1 VQTNASSSIFKSAF
15 TKSLIWFS
23 LSAMLLISVSSA
35 WTFYSMNQLI
45 RASQE
50 RREIALGKGL
60 AIAISDSIVSRDYAQ
75 LEGDLQQAMG
85 NTGIRSVLVSDLRGN
100 VLAFLERKTEHD
112 EVRSNFSL
120 TRIDLPTQTTTH
132 YIREQ
137 AANTSVLWYQV
148 NPGIPL
154 GWIRIDSFDN
164 LSDALETNFRSNVL
178 GSILIL
184 FLVFFASAATF
195 FYRAKQKTQA
205 IERRLI
211 SSNEILHTAVHIDS
225 LTQLPNRL
233 ALAGLLDAAMEKSK
247 QNADLLA
254 ICFID
259 LDEFKGVNDRMGHL
273 SGDNLLIAAAGRML
287 QAVRDNDSVVR
298 LGGDEFVLLLGSL
311 NSVNELDQLLT
322 RILELLSSPFMI
334 DGQAVLISASIGA
347 TIFPTDT
354 SSVSHLLAHADI
366 AMYGVKRKG
375 KNAWALYPAIRQDGS
390 GIS

>member
-1 VQTNASSSIFKSAF
+1 
-15 TKSLIWFS
+15 
-23 LSAMLLISVSSA
+23 MLLISVGSA

-45 RASQE
+45 RVSQE

-60 AIAISDSIVSRDYAQ
+60 AIAISDSIVNRDYAQ
-75 LEGDLQQAMG
+75 LDGDLHQVMG
-85 NTGIRSVLVSDLRGN
+85 NTGIRSALVSDLRGN
-100 VLAFLERKTEHD
+100 ILAFLERKTEHD

-120 TRIDLPTQTTTH
+120 ARIDLPTHTTTN

-154 GWIRIDSFDN
+154 GWIRIESFDN
-164 LSDALETNFRSNVL
+164 LSDALETNLRTNVL
-178 GSILIL
+178 GSLLIL
-184 FLVFFASAATF
+184 FLAFFVSAVTF

-205 IERRLI
+205 TERRLM
-211 SSNEILHTAVHIDS
+211 SSNSILHTAAHIDA
-225 LTQLPNRL
+225 LTKLPNRL
-233 ALAGLLDAAMEKSK
+233 ALGSLLDAAMEKSK
-247 QNADLLA
+247 DNTDLLA

-273 SGDNLLIAAAGRML
+273 SGDNLLIAAAGRMF

-311 NSVNELDQLLT
+311 SSMQELDQLLT

-334 DGQAVLISASIGA
+334 NGQSVLISASIGA
-347 TIFPTDT
+347 TIFPLDT

-366 AMYGVKRKG
+366 AMYEVKRKG
-375 KNAWALYPAIRQDGS
+375 KNAWALYSAIRQDDRGPS
-390 GIS
+390 LYKRYLK

>member
-1 VQTNASSSIFKSAF
+1 
-15 TKSLIWFS
+15 
-23 LSAMLLISVSSA
+23 
-35 WTFYSMNQLI
+35 MNQLI
-45 RASQE
+45 RVSQE
-50 RREIALGKGL
+50 RREVALGKGL

-75 LEGDLQQAMG
+75 LEGDLQQVMG
-85 NTGIRSVLVSDLRGN
+85 NTGMRSVLVTDLRGN
-100 VLAFLERKTEHD
+100 VLAFLERKTERD

-120 TRIDLPTQTTTH
+120 TRIDLPTQTTIH

-164 LSDALETNFRSNVL
+164 LSDALETNFRTNVL
-178 GSILIL
+178 GSVLIL
-184 FLVFFASAATF
+184 FLAFFVSAATF

-205 IERRLI
+205 TERQLM
-211 SSNEILHTAVHIDS
+211 SSNEVLNTAVHIDA

-254 ICFID
+254 VCFLD
-259 LDEFKGVNDRMGHL
+259 LDEFKRVNDHMGHL

-298 LGGDEFVLLLGSL
+298 LGGDEFVLLLGNL

-334 DGQAVLISASIGA
+334 DGQPVLISASIGA
-347 TIFPTDT
+347 TIFPLDT

-366 AMYGVKRKG
+366 AMYEAKRKG
-375 KNAWALYPAIRQDGS
+375 KNAWALYPAIRQQDT

>member
-15 TKSLIWFS
+15 TQSLIWFS
-23 LSAMLLISVSSA
+23 LSAMLLISVGSA

-45 RASQE
+45 RVSQE

-60 AIAISDSIVSRDYAQ
+60 AIAISDSIVNRDYAQ
-75 LEGDLQQAMG
+75 LDGDLHQVMG
-85 NTGIRSVLVSDLRGN
+85 NTGIRSALVSDLRGN
-100 VLAFLERKTEHD
+100 ILAFLERKIEHD

-120 TRIDLPTQTTTH
+120 ARIDLPTHTTTN

-154 GWIRIDSFDN
+154 GWIRLESFDN
-164 LSDALETNFRSNVL
+164 LSDALETNLRTNVL

-184 FLVFFASAATF
+184 FLAFFVCAVTF

-205 IERRLI
+205 TERRLM
-211 SSNEILHTAVHIDS
+211 SSNAILHTAVHIDA
-225 LTQLPNRL
+225 LTQIPNRL
-233 ALAGLLDAAMEKSK
+233 ALGGLLDIAIQKSK
-247 QNADLLA
+247 QNTDLLA
-254 ICFID
+254 ICFVD
-259 LDEFKGVNDRMGHL
+259 LDEFKGINDRMGHL

-287 QAVRDNDSVVR
+287 QAVRDDDSVVR
-298 LGGDEFVLLLGSL
+298 LGGDEFVLLLGGLS
-311 NSVNELDQLLT
+311 SIQELDQLLK

-334 DGQAVLISASIGA
+334 NGQPVLISASIGA
-347 TIFPTDT
+347 TIFPMDT

-366 AMYGVKRKG
+366 AMYEAKRKG
-375 KNAWALYPAIRQDGS
+375 KNAWMLYPAIRVNDS
-390 GIS
+390 SIN

>member
-1 VQTNASSSIFKSAF
+1 
-15 TKSLIWFS
+15 
-23 LSAMLLISVSSA
+23 
-35 WTFYSMNQLI
+35 MNQLI

-75 LEGDLQQAMG
+75 LEGDLQQVMG

-100 VLAFLERKTEHD
+100 VLAFLERKKEHD
-112 EVRSNFSL
+112 EVKSNFSL
-120 TRIDLPTQTTTH
+120 TRVDLPKQ
-132 YIREQ
+132 I
-137 AANTSVLWYQV
+137 ANQYMLVHAGNISILWYQV

-154 GWIRIDSFDN
+154 GWIRMESFDT
-164 LSDALETNFRSNVL
+164 LSNTLETNLRTNIL
-178 GSILIL
+178 GSVLIL
-184 FLVFFASAATF
+184 FLVFFAAAATF

-205 IERRLI
+205 IEGRLI
-211 SSNEILHTAVHIDS
+211 SSNQVLNTAIHVDA

-233 ALAGLLDAAMEKSK
+233 ALAGLLDAAIEKSK

-254 ICFID
+254 ICFLD

-273 SGDNLLIAAAGRML
+273 SGDNLLIATAGRML

-298 LGGDEFVLLLGSL
+298 LGGDEFVLLLGGL

-334 DGQAVLISASIGA
+334 DGQPVLISASIGA
-347 TIFPTDT
+347 TIFPLDT

-366 AMYGVKRKG
+366 AMYEVKRKG
-375 KNAWALYPAIRQDGS
+375 KNAWALYPAIRQQDS

>member
-1 VQTNASSSIFKSAF
+1 
-15 TKSLIWFS
+15 
-23 LSAMLLISVSSA
+23 
-35 WTFYSMNQLI
+35 MNQLI
-45 RASQE
+45 RVSQE
-50 RREIALGKGL
+50 RREIALGKSL
-60 AIAISDSIVSRDYAQ
+60 AIAISDSIVNRDYAQ
-75 LEGDLQQAMG
+75 IEGDLQQVMG

-112 EVRSNFSL
+112 AVRSNFSL
-120 TRIDLPTQTTTH
+120 TRIDLPNPLAGQ
-132 YIREQ
+132 YILEHE
-137 AANTSVLWYQV
+137 ANTSVLWYQV
-148 NPGIPL
+148 DPGIPL

-164 LSDALETNFRSNVL
+164 LSDALETNLRTNIL
-178 GSILIL
+178 GSVLIL
-184 FLVFFASAATF
+184 FLVFFVAAATF

-233 ALAGLLDAAMEKSK
+233 ALAGLLDAAIEKSK

-366 AMYGVKRKG
+366 AMYGVKRTG
-375 KNAWALYPAIRQDGS
+375 KNAWALYPAIRQDGG

>member
-1 VQTNASSSIFKSAF
+1 
-15 TKSLIWFS
+15 
-23 LSAMLLISVSSA
+23 MLLISVSSA

-45 RASQE
+45 RVSQE

-60 AIAISDSIVSRDYAQ
+60 AIAVSDSIVSRDYAH
-75 LEGDLQQAMG
+75 LEGDFQQVMA

-120 TRIDLPTQTTTH
+120 TRIDLPKLLAGQYMLEH
-132 YIREQ
+132 ADKI
-137 AANTSVLWYQV
+137 SVLWYQV

-154 GWIRIDSFDN
+154 GWIRIESFDT
-164 LSDALETNFRSNVL
+164 LSNALETNFRSNIL
-178 GSILIL
+178 GSIFFL
-184 FLVFFASAATF
+184 FLVFFAAAATF

-205 IERRLI
+205 RERRLV
-211 SSNEILHTAVHIDS
+211 SSNEILHTAVHIDA

-233 ALAGLLDAAMEKSK
+233 AMVGLLDAAMEKSK
-247 QNADLLA
+247 HNADLLA
-254 ICFID
+254 ICFVD

-298 LGGDEFVLLLGSL
+298 LGGDEFVLLLGGLS
-311 NSVNELDQLLT
+311 SIQELDQLLS

-334 DGQAVLISASIGA
+334 DGQPVLISASIGA
-347 TIFPTDT
+347 TIFPLD
-354 SSVSHLLAHADI
+354 SSSANHLLAHADI
-366 AMYGVKRKG
+366 AMYEVKRKG
-375 KNAWALYPAIRQDGS
+375 KNAWALYPPIREHDS
-390 GIS
+390 GTS

>member
-1 VQTNASSSIFKSAF
+1 
-15 TKSLIWFS
+15 
-23 LSAMLLISVSSA
+23 MLLISVSSA

-45 RASQE
+45 RVSQE

-60 AIAISDSIVSRDYAQ
+60 TIAISDSIVSRDYAQ
-75 LEGDLQQAMG
+75 LEVYLQQVMG

-120 TRIDLPTQTTTH
+120 TRIDLPKDIATDYTL
-132 YIREQ
+132 EN
-137 AANTSVLWYQV
+137 AANISVLWYQV

-154 GWIRIDSFDN
+154 GWIRMESFDT
-164 LSDALETNFRSNVL
+164 LSDALETNLRTNIV
-178 GSILIL
+178 GSVLIL
-184 FLVFFASAATF
+184 FLVFFGAALTF

-205 IERRLI
+205 RERRLVI
-211 SSNEILHTAVHIDS
+211 SNESLYTAVHIDA

-233 ALAGLLDAAMEKSK
+233 ALVGLLDAAMEKSK

-254 ICFID
+254 VCFVD

-287 QAVRDNDSVVR
+287 QAVRDDDSVVR
-298 LGGDEFVLLLGSL
+298 LGGDEFVLLLGGLS
-311 NSVNELDQLLT
+311 SMQELDQLLK

-334 DGQAVLISASIGA
+334 DDQPVLISASIGS
-347 TIFPTDT
+347 TIFPMDT
-354 SSVSHLLAHADI
+354 SSASNLLANADI
-366 AMYGVKRKG
+366 AMYEAKRKG
-375 KNAWALYPAIRQDGS
+375 KNAWALYPAIRQPGN

>member
-1 VQTNASSSIFKSAF
+1 MQTNASISIFKSAF
-15 TKSLIWFS
+15 SKSLILFS
-23 LSAMLLISVSSA
+23 LSAMLLISISSA

-45 RASQE
+45 RVSQE

-60 AIAISDSIVSRDYAQ
+60 AIAISDSIVNRDYAQ
-75 LEGDLQQAMG
+75 LEGDLQQVMG

-120 TRIDLPTQTTTH
+120 TRIDLPMHATTH
-132 YIREQ
+132 YMREQ

-164 LSDALETNFRSNVL
+164 LSDALETNFRTNVL
-178 GSILIL
+178 GSVLIL
-184 FLVFFASAATF
+184 FLAFFAAAVTF

-205 IERRLI
+205 TERQLM
-211 SSNEILHTAVHIDS
+211 SNNEILNTAVHIDT

-233 ALAGLLDAAMEKSK
+233 ALAALLDAAMAKSK

-254 ICFID
+254 VCFLD
-259 LDEFKGVNDRMGHL
+259 LDEFKGINDRMGHL

-311 NSVNELDQLLT
+311 NGVNELDQLLT

-334 DGQAVLISASIGA
+334 DGQPVLISASIGA
-347 TIFPTDT
+347 TIFPLDT

-366 AMYGVKRKG
+366 AMYEAKRKG
-375 KNAWALYPAIRQDGS
+375 KNVWALYPAIRQQDS

>member
-1 VQTNASSSIFKSAF
+1 
-15 TKSLIWFS
+15 
-23 LSAMLLISVSSA
+23 
-35 WTFYSMNQLI
+35 MNQLI

-75 LEGDLQQAMG
+75 LEGDLQQVMG

-100 VLAFLERKTEHD
+100 VLAFLERKMEHD

-120 TRIDLPTQTTTH
+120 TRVDLPKQ
-132 YIREQ
+132 I
-137 AANTSVLWYQV
+137 ANQYMLVHAGNISILWYQV
-148 NPGIPL
+148 NPGISL
-154 GWIRIDSFDN
+154 GWIRMESFDT
-164 LSDALETNFRSNVL
+164 LSNTLETNLRTNIL
-178 GSILIL
+178 GSVLIL
-184 FLVFFASAATF
+184 FLVFFAAAATF

-211 SSNEILHTAVHIDS
+211 SSNQVLNTTVHVDA

-233 ALAGLLDAAMEKSK
+233 ALAGLLDAAIEKSK

-254 ICFID
+254 ICFLD

-311 NSVNELDQLLT
+311 NGVNELDQLLT

-334 DGQAVLISASIGA
+334 DGQPVLISASIGA
-347 TIFPTDT
+347 TIFPLDT

-366 AMYGVKRKG
+366 AMYEAKRKG
-375 KNAWALYPAIRQDGS
+375 KNAWALYPASCQDDKGS
-390 GIS
+390 SLYKRYLK